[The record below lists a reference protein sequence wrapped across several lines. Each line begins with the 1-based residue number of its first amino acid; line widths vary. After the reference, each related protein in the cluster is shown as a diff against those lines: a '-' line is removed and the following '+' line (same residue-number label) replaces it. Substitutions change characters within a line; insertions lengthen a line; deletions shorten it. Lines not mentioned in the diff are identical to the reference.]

1 MPLLADTAR
10 FRPDDPDE
18 LVLASLV
25 CPICLS
31 GTAVDWVLAGDGYDA
46 SVLCVCD
53 RCEQTWLVYLT
64 PHQLLRLGLIADRAA

>member
-1 MPLLADTAR
+1 VPLLADTAR

-31 GTAVDWVLAGDGYDA
+31 GTDVEWTSSGDGYDA
-46 SVLCVCD
+46 SVQCVCD
-53 RCEQTWLVYLT
+53 HCEQTWPVYLT
-64 PHQLLRLGLIADRAA
+64 PHQALRIGLMGHGAA

>member
-1 MPLLADTAR
+1 VPLLADTAR

-18 LVLASLV
+18 LVLASFV

-31 GTAVDWVLAGDGYDA
+31 RTEVDWTSAGDGYDA
-46 SVLCVCD
+46 SVLCVCG

-64 PHQLLRLGLIADRAA
+64 PHQALRIALMGDGAA

>member
-1 MPLLADTAR
+1 MPLHADTAR

-31 GTAVDWVLAGDGYDA
+31 SIEVEWVLEDEGYDP
-46 SVLCVCD
+46 SVQCACGH
-53 RCEQTWLVYLT
+53 CEQTWRVYVT
-64 PHQLLRLGLIADRAA
+64 PYQSLRLGLIGTRV